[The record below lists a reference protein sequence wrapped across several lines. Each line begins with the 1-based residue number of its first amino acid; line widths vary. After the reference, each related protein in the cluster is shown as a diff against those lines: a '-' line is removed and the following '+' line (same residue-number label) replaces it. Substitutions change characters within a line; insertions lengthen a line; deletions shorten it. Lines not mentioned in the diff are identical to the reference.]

1 MLTANICQQ
10 SRRAFGRRSAIE
22 NTASQASANAS
33 VMPQIPNVQHLKRF
47 YRHASVVLHPD
58 NDSLPKLKPSE
69 EVNFDNLSLAHGPY
83 WAVALDGRVI
93 KTMYKDPMPIPSR
106 ALAVAIAEEWE
117 SQKDKIDLKT
127 LHLNQMLA
135 RAIRSTHDPTLA
147 THMQTE
153 VQRILE
159 ND

>member
-1 MLTANICQQ
+1 M
-10 SRRAFGRRSAIE
+10 
-22 NTASQASANAS
+22 
-33 VMPQIPNVQHLKRF
+33 
-47 YRHASVVLHPD
+47 
-58 NDSLPKLKPSE
+58 PKLKPSE
-69 EVNFDNLSLAHGPY
+69 EVSFDNLSLTHGPY

-127 LHLNQMLA
+127 LTLNQMLA
-135 RAIRSTHDPTLA
+135 RSIRSTHDPSLA